1 VESSAQG
8 QVVVNIV
15 LSVVDYVKKL
25 SVMSVVNAVSFLL
38 MVRNGILLSFGNL

>member
-1 VESSAQG
+1 MVI
-8 QVVVNIV
+8 IV

-25 SVMSVVNAVSFLL
+25 SVMSVVKDAVSFLL